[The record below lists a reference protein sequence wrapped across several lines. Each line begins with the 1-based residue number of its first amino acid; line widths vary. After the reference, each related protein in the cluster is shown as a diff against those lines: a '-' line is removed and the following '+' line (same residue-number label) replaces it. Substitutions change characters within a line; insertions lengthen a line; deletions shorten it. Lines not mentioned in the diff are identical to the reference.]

1 MQVKN
6 RSPLCKPYT
15 IEIVREIPLN
25 IKKTL
30 QNLRENEIDDLKV
43 KVLDYLQEP
52 RNIEQIKEFV
62 GLGTTR
68 DAVRRHFITPMINQ
82 GLIKRTNEN
91 NHGDIHQRYIRAEV
105 EITQEMKDSI
115 KEQDNKVANSQK
127 EKILEFCKE
136 PRGIKE
142 IIKHLESKTAPL
154 YVRQLREQG
163 KLRYTIP
170 NNPYSQN
177 QKYINSEIN
186 YNPLTDDEI
195 IEYCKEPRTK
205 QELETK
211 FGLTKWTRKIIVER
225 LLNIEKICYTEES
238 LALGKCDGNRRLIAN
253 G

>member
-1 MQVKN
+1 M
-6 RSPLCKPYT
+6 
-15 IEIVREIPLN
+15 REIPLN

-91 NHGDIHQRYIRAEV
+91 NHGDIHQRYIRTEV

-142 IIKHLESKTAPL
+142 IIDHLKSKTAPL

-163 KLRYTIP
+163 KLNYTLP
-170 NNPYSQN
+170 YTPYSIN
-177 QKYINSEIN
+177 QQYINAEIE
-186 YNPLTDDEI
+186 YNTLTDESI

-205 QELETK
+205 HEIQTH
-211 FGLTKWTRKIIVER
+211 FGMTVSIRKSTIKR
-225 LLNIEKICYTEES
+225 LLNLEKICYTEES